1 MKRKFPADFIIGS
14 ASSSYQVEGAA
25 FEGGRE
31 KTIWD
36 EFSAVPGAVY
46 AGENGNVAADQY
58 HRFRE
63 DVALM
68 KQLGLQS
75 YRFSIAW
82 SRIIRRD
89 GSVNEEG
96 ISYYRELCYELHL
109 NGLTAAATLYH
120 WDLPMYI
127 EEEGGW
133 ISRNTAFRFRD
144 YAKVCFSRLGDLVD
158 SWITFNEPWCIAYM
172 GYIYGEHAP
181 GHKDDF
187 KALPYVIHHINLAH
201 GLAVKEFRKLKLSSP
216 IGITWN
222 ILSCKAASYEADGSS
237 LEALQFD
244 IDSAVFCLPV
254 FEGRYPDVFKKLDI
268 VFPVEKDDMDVISL
282 PIDFYGLNFYHE
294 DIIRRCESFPFY
306 TAAPMAAESTD
317 MNWPVTPEGLTR
329 LLGKMNGISR
339 GLDVYITENGA
350 AYDDL
355 PTTDSRIH
363 DWKRLDFIKRHLEA
377 CLDALDEGIPLRGYY
392 VWTFIDNFEWAWGY
406 SKRFGIVYLDLKT
419 LKRIPKDSA
428 YYLMKVSAERS
439 VD

>member
-1 MKRKFPADFIIGS
+1 MKRKFPQDFIIGS

-31 KTIWD
+31 LSIWD

-63 DVALM
+63 DIALM
-68 KQLGLQS
+68 KKLGLQS

-82 SRIIRRD
+82 GRIIRKD

-96 ISYYRELCYELHL
+96 IGYYRQLCTELHRQ
-109 NGLTAAATLYH
+109 GLSAAATLYH
-120 WDLPMYI
+120 WDLPLYI
-127 EEEGGW
+127 EESGGW
-133 ISRNTAFRFRD
+133 TNRSTVFFYTE

-181 GHKDDF
+181 GHRNDF
-187 KALPYVIHHINLAH
+187 KALPRVIHHINLAH
-201 GLAVKEFRKLKLSSP
+201 GLAVSEFRKTGLDSP

-222 ILSCKAASYEADGSS
+222 ILSCQAAPYEENGKE
-237 LEALQFD
+237 LEELQFD
-244 IDSAVFCLPV
+244 IDSAVFCSPV
-254 FEGRYPDVFKKLDI
+254 FEGRYPDVFTRLGFE
-268 VFPVEKDDMDVISL
+268 FPIEDGDMELISL

-294 DIIRRCESFPFY
+294 DLIGRTESFPFY
-306 TAAPMAAESTD
+306 SAVPMAAAATD
-317 MNWPVTPEGLTR
+317 MNWPVTPDGLTR
-329 LLGKMNGISR
+329 LLEKMNALSG
-339 GLDVYITENGA
+339 GLDVYVTENGA
-350 AYDDL
+350 AYDDV
-355 PTTDSRIH
+355 PVEDKRIH
-363 DWKRLDFIKRHLEA
+363 DWKRVEFIRSHLNA
-377 CLDALDEGIPLRGYY
+377 CLDAIEKGVPLCGYY

-419 LKRIPKDSA
+419 LERIPKDSA
-428 YYLMKVSAERS
+428 YYLMKVCSERCI
-439 VD
+439 D